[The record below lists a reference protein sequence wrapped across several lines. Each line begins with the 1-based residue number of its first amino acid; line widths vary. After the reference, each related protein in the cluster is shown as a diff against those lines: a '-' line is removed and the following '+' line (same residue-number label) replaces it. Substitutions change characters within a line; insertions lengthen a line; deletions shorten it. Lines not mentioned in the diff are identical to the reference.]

1 MHGRPPRGSGLEQRS
16 SGPVS
21 FLRRLGAWITKP
33 LAARGLIEAR
43 SSDEARF
50 PDIADHAPVMM
61 WVTDPSGYC
70 IYLNRRWYEFTGQ
83 SKAEAEGF
91 GWLDATHPDDK
102 ARTEEAFHAANAAR
116 TLFQVEYR
124 LRRADGSYRW
134 VLDTASPRLAADGE
148 YLGYVGSVIDIH
160 ERIQAEEGLRESE
173 DHFRHTV
180 ELNPQVPWTADP
192 DGNITSY
199 SSRWLE
205 ITGQAADE
213 PYETGWTKAI
223 HSEDLAPTLAKFSR
237 SLTAGE
243 PVDVEYRI
251 RIAATGDHRWMR
263 ARAYPRRD
271 GGGRIVRWYGVV
283 EDIHD
288 RKVTEQA
295 LREREEQLSL
305 VLDSALDAFLA
316 FDAKWRV
323 TVFNAQAERFFGVSR
338 GEVLGHP
345 LWDVFP
351 QALSTDIERRLRGVM
366 DRREAETFEVRSA
379 VHPGRIVEMHAAPK
393 PDGGITVSFTD
404 VTDRNQAEAALR
416 ESQAKLAEERAR
428 LTTLVDNLPVGVCF
442 IDPDGNPLLSNP
454 AFRHFIPSGIIP
466 SRLHD
471 AEERWLAWDEN
482 GRQLGRNDYPAPRAL
497 RGETV
502 PSTEFLHR
510 SEAGQET
517 WTRFSSVPL
526 RNADGQI
533 GGALLVIVDID
544 DQKRAQEMLRR
555 LNETLEAQVA
565 ERTAERDRVWENSN
579 ELMAVFGFD
588 GKRRAI
594 NPAWSRVL
602 GYDEDTLLN
611 TPFMEITHPDDRE
624 RLKEQIQKLARGER
638 IVAFEDRLR
647 CADGSYRTISWTG
660 VPGEEVFYGIGRDI
674 TEYRQAEEA
683 LRQAQKMEAIGQ
695 LTGGVAHDFNNLLTI
710 IRSSTDL
717 LRRPDLSE
725 ERRRRYVDAIS
736 DTVDRA
742 AKLTGQLLA
751 FARRQALKPEVFDVA
766 SRVRGITD
774 MLRTI
779 VGSRI
784 QIVTEVEC
792 ERCFVEADLTQFETA
807 MVNMA
812 VNARDA
818 MEGEG
823 TLEVRVQAMPSM
835 PAIRGHAGGPGD
847 FVAISMTDTGSGIPA
862 DKLPYIFE
870 PFFTTKEVGKGTGL
884 GLSQVYG
891 FAKQSGGDVAVE
903 STVGQGTTF
912 TLYLQRVEEEPD
924 GDAGP
929 TREEGLET
937 GRGRRVLV
945 VEDNVEVGQFATQ
958 ILQDLGYAPTW
969 AANADEGLKLLAAS
983 PEGFDVVFSDVVMPG
998 MSGLELGQ
1006 LIRQRYPRLPVVLT
1020 SGYSHVLA
1028 EEGRHGFELLHKPY
1042 AAEELSRVLRRLIR
1056 DGGAREPV

>member
-1 MHGRPPRGSGLEQRS
+1 MTPLQASGSRS
-16 SGPVS
+16 SN
-21 FLRRLGAWITKP
+21 
-33 LAARGLIEAR
+33 
-43 SSDEARF
+43 EARF
-50 PDIADHAPVMM
+50 RDIADHAPVMM

-102 ARTEEAFHAANAAR
+102 ARTEEAFHAANAER
-116 TLFQVEYR
+116 LLFQIEYR

-134 VLDTASPRLAADGE
+134 VLDTASPRLSEAGE
-148 YLGYVGSVIDIH
+148 FLGYVGSVIDIH
-160 ERIQAEEGLRESE
+160 ERIQAEERLRESE

-205 ITGQAADE
+205 MTGQTPDE
-213 PYETGWTKAI
+213 PYETGWAKAV
-223 HSEDLAPTLAKFSR
+223 HPEDLTPTLARYSEA
-237 SLTAGE
+237 LAAGE
-243 PVDVEYRI
+243 PIDVEYRI
-251 RIAATGDHRWMR
+251 RIAATGEHRWMR
-263 ARAYPRRD
+263 ARAYPRRGKD
-271 GGGRIVRWYGVV
+271 GGIVRWYGVV

-288 RKVTEQA
+288 RKVAEQA
-295 LREREEQLSL
+295 LREREAQLSL

-316 FDAKWRV
+316 FDAEWRL
-323 TVFNAQAERFFGVSR
+323 TVFNAQAERFFGMSR
-338 GEVLGHP
+338 GEVLGRH

-351 QALSTDIERRLRGVM
+351 QAVSTDIERRFRRVM
-366 DRREAETFEVRSA
+366 EQREAETFEVRSA
-379 VHPGRIVEMHAAPK
+379 VHSGRIVEMHAAPK
-393 PDGGITVSFTD
+393 PDGGVAASFTD
-404 VTDRNQAEAALR
+404 ITDRKQAEAALQ

-466 SRLHD
+466 SRLDD

-482 GRQLGRNDYPAPRAL
+482 GRQLVRNDYPAPRAL

-510 SEAGQET
+510 SDAGQEI

-526 RNADGQI
+526 HNSDGQI

-544 DQKRAQEMLRR
+544 EQKRAQEMLRR

-602 GYDEDTLLN
+602 GYDEETLLN
-611 TPFMEITHPDDRE
+611 APFMEITHPDDRE
-624 RLKEQIQKLARGER
+624 RLKEQVQKLARGER
-638 IVAFEDRLR
+638 IAAFEDRLR

-660 VPGEEVFYGIGRDI
+660 VPGDGVFYGIGRDI

-717 LRRPDLSE
+717 LRRPDLAE

-766 SRVRGITD
+766 DRVRGITD

-784 QIVTEVEC
+784 QIETEVEC
-792 ERCFVEADLTQFETA
+792 DRCFVEADLTQFETA

-818 MEGEG
+818 MNGEG
-823 TLEVRVQAMPSM
+823 TLKVRVQAMAAM

-903 STVGQGTTF
+903 STVGRGTTF
-912 TLYLQRVEEEPD
+912 TLYLQRVDEEPD
-924 GDAGP
+924 GNAAGSS
-929 TREEGLET
+929 REEGVET
-937 GRGRRVLV
+937 GKGRRVLV

-958 ILQDLGYAPTW
+958 ILQDLGYAPIW
-969 AANADEGLKLLAAS
+969 AANADEGLKLLAAN
-983 PEGFDVVFSDVVMPG
+983 PNGFDVVFSDVVMPG
-998 MSGLELGQ
+998 MSGLELGR
-1006 LIRQRYPRLPVVLT
+1006 LIRQRYPKLPVVLT

-1028 EEGRHGFELLHKPY
+1028 EEGRHGFELLQKPY
-1042 AAEELSRVLRRLIR
+1042 AAEELSRVLRRLVR
-1056 DGGAREPV
+1056 DGRAPEPV

>member
-1 MHGRPPRGSGLEQRS
+1 MHGKPPQGSRLGQRNLGLVSLLKRLGSGLA
-16 SGPVS
+16 
-21 FLRRLGAWITKP
+21 RL
-33 LAARGLIEAR
+33 LAARGLIGAQ
-43 SSDEARF
+43 SSNEARF

-102 ARTEEAFHAANAAR
+102 ARAEEAFHAANAAR
-116 TLFQVEYR
+116 ALFQVEYR

-134 VLDTASPRLAADGE
+134 VLDTASPRFNEGSG

-160 ERIQAEEGLRESE
+160 ERVQAEERLRESE

-205 ITGQAADE
+205 MTGQTADE
-213 PYETGWTKAI
+213 PYATGWAKAI
-223 HSEDLAPTLAKFSR
+223 HAEDLAPTLARFSQ
-237 SLTAGE
+237 SLTSGE

-251 RIAATGDHRWMR
+251 HMAAAGEARWMR

-271 GGGRIVRWYGVV
+271 GSGKIIRWYGIV

-288 RKVTEQA
+288 RKVAEQA
-295 LREREEQLSL
+295 LREREEQLNL

-316 FDAKWRV
+316 FDADWRL

-338 GEVLGHP
+338 GEVLGRP
-345 LWDVFP
+345 LWEVFP
-351 QALSTDIERRLRGVM
+351 QAVSTDIERRLRGVM

-379 VHPGRIVEMHAAPK
+379 VHPDRILEMHAAPK
-393 PDGGITVSFTD
+393 PDGGITASFTD
-404 VTDRNQAEAALR
+404 ITDRKQAEAALQ

-471 AEERWLAWDEN
+471 AEERWLAWNDSGE
-482 GRQLGRNDYPAPRAL
+482 QIVRNDYPAPRAL

-502 PSTEFLHR
+502 SSVEFLHR
-510 SEAGQET
+510 TEAGQET
-517 WTRFSSVPL
+517 WTRFSGVPL
-526 RNADGQI
+526 WNAEGRVD
-533 GGALLVIVDID
+533 GALLVIVDID
-544 DQKRAQEMLRR
+544 EQKRAQEMLRR

-594 NPAWSRVL
+594 NPAWARVL
-602 GYDEDTLLN
+602 GYDEHTLLN

-624 RLKEQIQKLARGER
+624 RLKEQVQKLARGER
-638 IVAFEDRLR
+638 IAAFEDRLR

-660 VPGEEVFYGIGRDI
+660 VPGDGVFYGIGRDI

-717 LRRPDLSE
+717 LRRSDLPE

-766 SRVRGITD
+766 DRVRGITD

-823 TLEVRVQAMPSM
+823 TLEVRVEAMPTM

-847 FVAISMTDTGSGIPA
+847 FVAISMKDTGTGIPA
-862 DKLPYIFE
+862 DKLPHIFE

-891 FAKQSGGDVAVE
+891 FVNQSGGHVDVE
-903 STVGQGTTF
+903 STPGEGTKF
-912 TLYLQRVEEEPD
+912 TMLLPAQEDGEDAPEEQNA
-924 GDAGP
+924 DAARP
-929 TREEGLET
+929 AKET
-937 GRGRRVLV
+937 AGTVLI
-945 VEDNVEVGQFATQ
+945 VEDEPAVLEVASDIF
-958 ILQDLGYAPTW
+958 DSLGYDVLTASD
-969 AANADEGLKLLAAS
+969 ANEAI
-983 PEGFDVVFSDVVMPG
+983 DVLGRDVHIDVMFSDVVMPNG
-998 MSGLELGQ
+998 MNG
-1006 LIRQRYPRLPVVLT
+1006 V
-1020 SGYSHVLA
+1020 
-1028 EEGRHGFELLHKPY
+1028 
-1042 AAEELSRVLRRLIR
+1042 ELSRK
-1056 DGGAREPV
+1056 ARELRPTMKILLASGYPMSALPSEGLGEGMSFISKPYRWAELSDKLRSLRTGS